1 MWEAFG
7 NPFPLAAACSFSSRH
22 HGAAGKRE
30 NGNRT
35 GDNTRGVLVLR
46 ALHSGRGSAGEIT
59 YRGNVLT
66 KAFLDNH
73 ETVLLPNLRFL
84 HLGRLLVG
92 VSATSK

>member
-1 MWEAFG
+1 MAILFLL
-7 NPFPLAAACSFSSRH
+7 PLLVH
-22 HGAAGKRE
+22 LVAGTMVPQEGGK